1 MCRGHAMGTSSNV
14 ETGGSAVD
22 YRKTHPDTVALYNR
36 RTCHVRKA
44 ILKWMRI
51 NRPDLMKKFEREA
64 IKAFPLN
71 QTPPKSG
78 R

>member
-1 MCRGHAMGTSSNV
+1 MSTEKQKAKWRKAS
-14 ETGGSAVD
+14 VD

-44 ILKWMRI
+44 ILKWMRN

-71 QTPPKSG
+71 QTPLENG